1 MHSGRSMGIE
11 RVILAAPRGF
21 CAGVDRAIDIVNLAL
36 QLYGTPVYVRKEI
49 VHNAHVVQEL
59 RGRGAVFVDE
69 LDEVPDGGRVIF
81 SAHGISPQVR
91 AQAAAKGLQVIDA
104 TCPLVTKVH
113 LEALKFTRD
122 GRWIILVGHAGHDEV
137 IGTMGHVPGRMALVG
152 SVEEAERVEVPDSDR
167 VSVITQTTL
176 SIDDTRDI
184 IAVLRRRF
192 PKAVFPPKDDI
203 CYATQNRQ
211 MAVKDMAGVVD
222 LLLVI
227 GSPNSSNSMRL
238 VEVAQ
243 AAGVRAYLI
252 DDISEMDPRWLEGV
266 RTVGITAGASAPE
279 HLVQEAVEFFRR
291 MGVSRVEEVDGIR
304 EDVVF
309 ALPSEIQRDLPPG
322 VKMARSLKVSG
333 QP

>member
-1 MHSGRSMGIE
+1 MGIE

>member
-1 MHSGRSMGIE
+1 MGIE

-21 CAGVDRAIDIVNLAL
+21 CAGVDRAIDIVNIAL
-36 QLYGTPVYVRKEI
+36 ELYGTPVYVRKEI

-81 SAHGISPQVR
+81 SAHGIAPAVR
-91 AQAAAKGLQVIDA
+91 SQAAAKGLRVIDA

-113 LEALKFTRD
+113 LEALKFARE
-122 GRWIILVGHAGHDEV
+122 GRCIILVGHAGHDEV
-137 IGTMGHVPGRMALVG
+137 IGTMGHAPGEMVLVG
-152 SVEEAERVEVPDSDR
+152 SVEEAEQVQVPDPQR
-167 VSVITQTTL
+167 VAVITQTTL
-176 SIDDTRDI
+176 SIDDTMEI
-184 IAVLRRRF
+184 VSVLKRRF

-211 MAVKDMAGVVD
+211 MAVKEMAGSVD

-243 AAGVRAYLI
+243 AVGVRAYLI
-252 DDISEMDPRWLEGV
+252 DDISEIDPRWLEGV

-279 HLVQEAVEFFRR
+279 HLVQQAVEFFKP
-291 MGVSRVEEVDGIR
+291 MGISRVEELDGIR

-309 ALPSEIQRDLPPG
+309 ALPPEIQKDLPAG
-322 VKMARSLKVSG
+322 SKAARSLRVLG
-333 QP
+333 RP